1 MVGASGNGARERR
14 ATMPNTE
21 TFLRRVLLAD
31 AAASLAIGAMGALG
45 AGALAGLLGLP
56 VPLLRGA
63 GLVLLPWAA
72 LVAWLAYRP
81 AMPRRAVWA
90 VLMLNVIWVVDSL
103 LLLISGLVAPTALG
117 TTFVLAQ
124 AAAVAALA
132 TAQGVG
138 LRVASAPQM
147 A

>member
-1 MVGASGNGARERR
+1 
-14 ATMPNTE
+14 MPSTE

-31 AAASLAIGAMGALG
+31 AAASLAMGAICALG
-45 AGALAGLLGLP
+45 AGALAGPLGLP
-56 VPLLRGA
+56 VPLLRGV
-63 GLVLLPWAA
+63 GLLLLPWAA

-90 VLMLNVIWVVDSL
+90 VVVLNLIWVVDSVL
-103 LLLISGLVAPTALG
+103 LLVSGLVAPTALG
-117 TTFVLAQ
+117 TGFVLAQ
-124 AAAVAALA
+124 AVAVAALA
-132 TAQGVG
+132 AAQAVG